1 MNNTIKMI
9 KQQSAR
15 EVGLDK
21 NIYTNQWDPLEVS
34 NPKKMAKKKIYKK
47 RTNPI

>member
-1 MNNTIKMI
+1 MI

-21 NIYTNQWDPLEVS
+21 NIYTNQGDPLEESKPKKVAKTKICKSRS
-34 NPKKMAKKKIYKK
+34 NPI
-47 RTNPI
+47 